1 MSRLNETRAI
11 DLGLN
16 SVKVN
21 DELGVFRS
29 IDFLTELG
37 TDYINKKLELD
48 AKRAI
53 TLIKDI
59 GNAAA
64 RQKME
69 VGAFLALR
77 SLERM
82 AKAASGKNLGDA
94 CISIMYSLYSIGRAA
109 AEEDLEVTVKVAASY
124 LGAIGNVSVLQKLKR
139 ESLVAPLS
147 LGAIGTSV
155 YRQGQ
160 NYEIENSGNFSGFF
174 GALPWGGGI
183 PSGGEI
189 IVCSSGMSGL
199 AGILF
204 AKENREGLPEDA
216 IFDPEMSPE
225 NPDLLNFEDAI
236 IQAAHSLDTFI
247 IEADSRYLM
256 SYVIMGKLGLDF
268 SEEPEMTNEAEIL
281 EGVGDRST
289 PPR

>member
-1 MSRLNETRAI
+1 MSRLTETRAI

-37 TDYINKKLELD
+37 TEYINKKLEPD
-48 AKRAI
+48 AKRTI

-59 GNAAA
+59 GKAAA
-64 RQKME
+64 RQRME

-82 AKAASGKNLGDA
+82 AKVASGKNLEDA
-94 CISIMYSLYSIGRAA
+94 GISIMYSLYSIGRTA
-109 AEEDLEVTVKVAASY
+109 AEEDMEIMVRIAASY
-124 LGAIGNVSVLQKLKR
+124 LGAIGNAAALQKLRR

-147 LGAIGTSV
+147 LGTIGTSV
-155 YRQGQ
+155 PRQSQ
-160 NYEIENSGNFSGFF
+160 SYEIENAGRLPGLF
-174 GALPWGGGI
+174 GPLVRGEM
-183 PSGGEI
+183 PSASRKI
-189 IVCSSGMSGL
+189 NVSSSDLAGL

-204 AKENREGLPEDA
+204 AKERRKGFPEDA
-216 IFDPEMSPE
+216 IFESENNYE
-225 NPDLLNFEDAI
+225 NPDLLKFEDAI

-247 IEADSRYLM
+247 IEADARYLM
-256 SYVIMGKLGLDF
+256 TYVIMGKLGLDF
-268 SEEPEMTNEAEIL
+268 SGETETANEAEKLDGIRANL
-281 EGVGDRST
+281 EDN
-289 PPR
+289 